1 MQELSEQDKR
11 PMQHRRKEG
20 TEKKDKEEDLSNSED
35 DESDLFVNTNHCD
48 CQYSES
54 DEQDDEEDE
63 NAN

>member
-1 MQELSEQDKR
+1 MRELSEQDKR
-11 PMQHRRKEG
+11 PTQHRRKEG
-20 TEKKDKEEDLSNSED
+20 TEKKDEEEDLSDSED
-35 DESDLFVNTNHCD
+35 DEGDLFVNTNHCD